1 MEVSLG
7 DFVDWQ
13 KSTGF
18 QQKWDYGITA
28 ALNINYKKFYGRL
41 SYLEGLKT
49 HKEFRITDELGQ
61 DLGFLS
67 SRNSGISASLG
78 YWF

>member
-28 ALNINYKKFYGRL
+28 ALNINYKKFYG
-41 SYLEGLKT
+41 
-49 HKEFRITDELGQ
+49 
-61 DLGFLS
+61 
-67 SRNSGISASLG
+67 
-78 YWF
+78 